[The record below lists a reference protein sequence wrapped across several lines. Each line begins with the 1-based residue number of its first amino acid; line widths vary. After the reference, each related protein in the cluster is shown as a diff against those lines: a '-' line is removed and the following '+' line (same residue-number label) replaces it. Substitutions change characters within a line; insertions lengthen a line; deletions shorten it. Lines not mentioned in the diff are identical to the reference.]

1 MTTPAASSHR
11 LCFLY
16 HSVLAQSQD
25 ASCVGTIVKAARQFN
40 ASQGLSGLLVFDG
53 MRFFQYLEGPAD
65 ALQALIER
73 LQQDPRHTQFTT
85 VWMAQLQGERRFPG
99 WSMGYAYADEDDPL
113 TALAAQNGAEA
124 LDAFLAMTELL
135 DMA

>member
-1 MTTPAASSHR
+1 MTTPAATSHR

-16 HSVLAQSQD
+16 HSVMADTQE
-25 ASCVGTIVKAARQFN
+25 ASCVADIVKAARQFN

-53 MRFFQYLEGPAD
+53 MRFVQYLEGPAD

-73 LQQDPRHTQFTT
+73 LQQDTRHTQFTT
-85 VWMAQLQGERRFPG
+85 VWVAQLQGERRFAG

-113 TALAAQNGAEA
+113 SALTALRGAEA
-124 LDAFLAMTELL
+124 LDAFLAMTQSL

>member
-1 MTTPAASSHR
+1 MSTNASDC

-16 HSVLAQSQD
+16 HSVMAEPQE
-25 ASCVGTIVKAARQFN
+25 ASCVAAIVKEARQFN

-53 MRFFQYLEGPAD
+53 MRFVQYLEGPAD

-73 LQQDPRHTQFTT
+73 LPQDPRHTQFTN
-85 VWMAQLQGERRFPG
+85 VWVAQLQGKRRFAD

-113 TALAAQNGAEA
+113 TALTALSGAEA
-124 LDAFLAMTELL
+124 LDAFLAMAESL